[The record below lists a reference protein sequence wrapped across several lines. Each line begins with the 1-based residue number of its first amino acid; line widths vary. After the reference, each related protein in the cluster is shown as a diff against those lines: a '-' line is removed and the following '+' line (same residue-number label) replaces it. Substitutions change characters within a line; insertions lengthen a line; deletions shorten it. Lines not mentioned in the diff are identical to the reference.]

1 MIKYLNNMRKTQFL
15 KVKNSL
21 LVLKKDVTGLGD
33 TELKETEVQIKREIE
48 DLLFKPIIV
57 SIDDMNK
64 FEQNEMEKKRPIN
77 NNVVQMVE

>member
-33 TELKETEVQIKREIE
+33 RELKETEVQIKREIE

>member
-1 MIKYLNNMRKTQFL
+1 MRKTQFL

-33 TELKETEVQIKREIE
+33 RELKETEVQIKREIE

-64 FEQNEMEKKRPIN
+64 SEQNEMEKKRPIN

>member
-1 MIKYLNNMRKTQFL
+1 MRKTQFL

-33 TELKETEVQIKREIE
+33 RELKETEVQIKREIE

-77 NNVVQMVE
+77 NNVVQMAE